1 MSARRLGA
9 RRGAGLL
16 VVAAVALQVLSGASS
31 GRVSKPPVCR
41 DGRFVTP
48 SGAPPLLAG
57 LAATVPDAL
66 IVEGGTSTI
75 AIAGRCPAVRVRLR
89 GTKRGTKVTA
99 VWPKNACGPTKVR
112 LKATIDP
119 GCHTMEGVLRA
130 SRFPPTGFIAPRC
143 GDGALDNFAGEMCDG
158 DAGCGAGEACSPDC
172 RCVERTLPDAVS
184 FSGEVQPIFNAR
196 CAVPFCHSG
205 AVPTQGLD
213 LSEGRS
219 YVAIVNR
226 PSTERPALELVNPG
240 APEMSYLAWKI
251 GGAPAGETILGSP
264 MPLSGGPLSA
274 TEQATIR
281 KWIAQGALG
290 DSPVATTTTS
300 TTLATVPSTSTTTV
314 SSTTTT
320 STTSPPP
327 PPVSFGGDVQPI
339 FTARCAVLGCHVGP
353 FPAQGLELAEGSSW
367 AAIVGQPSTEKPE
380 VKLVDAGSA
389 TTSYLLWKISEAP
402 AGEFIVGSMMPFS
415 GGFLSVAEVAAIRTW
430 VTEGALD
437 N

>member
-1 MSARRLGA
+1 MNARRPFEA

-16 VVAAVALQVLSGASS
+16 VVVAVALLMLSGASS

-57 LAATVPDAL
+57 IAATVPDAL
-66 IVEGGTSTI
+66 VVEGGTSTI

-99 VWPKNACGPTKVR
+99 VWPKNVCGPTKVR

-130 SRFPPTGFIAPRC
+130 SKSPPTGFIAPRC
-143 GDGALDNFAGEMCDG
+143 GDGALDTFAGEMCDG

-172 RCVERTLPDAVS
+172 RCVDRTPPDAVS

-226 PSTERPALELVNPG
+226 SSTERPALELVAPG
-240 APEMSYLAWKI
+240 APDTSYLAWKI

-290 DSPVATTTTS
+290 DSLVATT

-314 SSTTTT
+314 SNSTTT
-320 STTSPPP
+320 STMPTQ
-327 PPVSFGGDVQPI
+327 PPVSFRGDVQPI
-339 FTARCAVLGCHVGP
+339 FTARCAVLGCHAGP
-353 FPAQGLELAEGSSW
+353 FPTQGLELAEGSAW
-367 AAIVGQPSTEKPE
+367 AAIVGQPSTEKPG
-380 VKLVDAGSA
+380 VKLVDPSSA
-389 TTSYLLWKISEAP
+389 TTSYLLWKISKAP
-402 AGEFIVGSMMPFS
+402 AGEFILGSMMPLS
-415 GGFLSVAEVAAIRTW
+415 GGFLSPAQMATIGTW
-430 VTEGALD
+430 VAEGALD